1 MARRLGAALALAALA
16 LGAIGCGSGG
26 VAKDATLSVYVEAPL
41 CAGAKRELASE
52 DSHVDSFRIQATC
65 LPSPRQG
72 ARLDLA
78 TIGAN
83 ARRAT
88 EDATSIGYLGTPETT
103 RFSRP
108 ILESPGIPW
117 IYGNS
122 GSASMARLLHAIQ
135 AAGSSGSLRDSVAE
149 ALHET

>member
-1 MARRLGAALALAALA
+1 VALALAALA
-16 LGAIGCGSGG
+16 SAAIGCGSGG
-26 VAKDATLSVYVEAPL
+26 VSKDATLSVYVDAPL
-41 CAGAKRELASE
+41 CAAAKRELASE
-52 DSHVDSFRIQATC
+52 NGRVDSFRIQATC
-65 LPSPRQG
+65 LPSTRQG
-72 ARLDLA
+72 ARLNLA

-83 ARRAT
+83 ARRTT
-88 EDATSIGYLGTPETT
+88 EDAASIGYLGTTGDT

-122 GSASMARLLHAIQ
+122 GSAAMARLLHAIRE
-135 AAGSSGSLRDSVAE
+135 AGSSGSLRDSVRE

>member
-1 MARRLGAALALAALA
+1 LARRLGAALALAALA
-16 LGAIGCGSGG
+16 SGAIGCGSGG

-41 CAGAKRELASE
+41 CVAAKRELASE
-52 DSHVDSFRIQATC
+52 NGRAGSFRIQITC
-65 LPSPRQG
+65 LPSAHTG
-72 ARLDLA
+72 NRLNLA
-78 TIGAN
+78 TIGAD

-88 EDATSIGYLGTPETT
+88 EDATSIGYLAAPDTA

-108 ILESPGIPW
+108 ILETPGIPR

-122 GSASMARLLHAIQ
+122 GTAAMARLLHAIQ
-135 AAGSSGSLRDSVAE
+135 EAGSSGSLRDSVAE